1 MTFSVIHFFLYIHSR
16 WNFFFFNISGRNNS
30 KISRNIKKND
40 TSNFFH
46 QYELHKMSLKIE
58 EIHIISFTF
67 FFFENRKVGNTD
79 FSKNLKKK
87 IISGI
92 EDVVRIKKIL
102 QDSSI
107 ATPSQILVKNI
118 SRGW

>member
-67 FFFENRKVGNTD
+67 FFFENKKVGNTD
-79 FSKNLKKK
+79 FSKNLKKNYK
-87 IISGI
+87 W
-92 EDVVRIKKIL
+92 DWRRRKNKKNSTRFVNRHPL
-102 QDSSI
+102 ANFSEEYF
-107 ATPSQILVKNI
+107 
-118 SRGW
+118 